1 MHQDKIRDLR
11 PPRLGRWILSLIL
24 PIQLKPTASADF
36 EEIYGR
42 ILKESGVRKAKVWYW
57 KNILMS
63 AIPFLFTT
71 IHWRYTMI
79 KEYLKLT
86 FRHIRRNKGTA
97 LVNIGGLAVGL
108 AACILVFYFI
118 RNEFSFDRFNT
129 HIDSIYEV
137 KSTVTYSKGS
147 PVYLETEGPVGPT
160 LAADF
165 SEVEASTRLAAAQL
179 IVQSG
184 EKVFEQKGI
193 GVDPSFFD
201 VFSFPL
207 IHGHAA
213 SALMNPDSV
222 VLSMEAARL
231 CFGSADPMGKMI
243 SIKIADET
251 AEYEVTGIAR
261 EIPTNSS
268 LQFDLLLPIHRIRG
282 LKIDQWKTG
291 LDAACFIR
299 LRKDSNPDGLEA
311 KFQNTID
318 TFLCSDG
325 ITGSHYLF
333 PFAEYH
339 KGAGSYPFSSVLEPR
354 SSSSYSYILAG
365 IALLVLLIAGFNFMN
380 LSIAAAASGRIKEI
394 GMRKVLG
401 AGRRQLLHQ
410 FHLEG
415 VVLSLTA
422 LGIGFVIAHSL
433 LPVFNRF
440 ALKDIRLDLLG
451 LDYPVILLILFAV
464 VLGIL
469 ASAYPG
475 WILSRVRP
483 VDLFR
488 GRFVLGR
495 RGGFNRV
502 FLFLQFAISIFL
514 VITTGFLYRQHRHM
528 LRADLGFNPDRV
540 VVLNVENL
548 TPRFQESSRFLPTL
562 KTRLQQYPEIKSIS
576 GAMSGMSS
584 WSAMFVR
591 SNGAKNPELIRFNNV
606 DLDYIKTLGIQMSDG
621 RWFSSEFVADQTTAV
636 VVNEAFVQ
644 KFNVREPV
652 GRSINDFLKYKN
664 SARIVGVVHDFH
676 FDSLRWP
683 IQPAILN
690 LGDERVRK
698 IYIRL
703 EEGNI
708 NGVLDVIKKEFEAAV
723 PGYPFLYSF
732 LDDELASQYE
742 DEKRWSLM
750 ITIVCLFAILIACS
764 GVFALALRMAVRRT
778 KEIGVRKVLGA
789 SVSQIIGL
797 LSIEFMRIA
806 GAAVVLAWPAAFL
819 SVHKILANYPYRVPI
834 TLWMF
839 LAGGMMV
846 AAVTFVTVS
855 IQAFRSALRSPSE
868 SLRHE

>member
-1 MHQDKIRDLR
+1 MRQDKIRDLR

-24 PIQLKPTASADF
+24 PIQLKPSASADF

-63 AIPFLFTT
+63 VLPFLFAT

-108 AACILVFYFI
+108 AACILAFYFI
-118 RNEFSFDRFNT
+118 RDEFSFDRFHT

-137 KSTVTYSKGS
+137 KSTVTYSSGS
-147 PVYLETEGPVGPT
+147 QVYLETEGPVGPA

-165 SEVEASTRLAAAQL
+165 SEVEASTRLAAARL

-213 SALMNPDSV
+213 SALTNPDSV
-222 VLSMEAARL
+222 VLSREAARL
-231 CFGSADPMGKMI
+231 CFGAADPMGKVI

-251 AEYEVTGIAR
+251 ADYQVTGIAR
-261 EIPTNSS
+261 EIPANSS

-282 LKIDQWKTG
+282 PKIDQWKTG

-299 LRKDSNPDGLEA
+299 LRKDSDPDALEA

-318 TFLCSDG
+318 TFLSGDG
-325 ITGSHYLF
+325 KTGSHYLF
-333 PFAEYH
+333 PFTGYH
-339 KGAGSYPFSSVLEPR
+339 KGAGSYSFSSVLEPR

-380 LSIAAAASGRIKEI
+380 LSIAAAAAGRIKEI

-401 AGRRQLLHQ
+401 AGRKQLLHQ
-410 FHLEG
+410 FRLEG

-422 LGIGFVIAHSL
+422 LGLGFVIASSL

-451 LDYPVILLILFAV
+451 PGYPLILLILFSV

-495 RGGFNRV
+495 RGGFNRL
-502 FLFLQFAISIFL
+502 FLFLQFGISIFL
-514 VITTGFLYRQHRHM
+514 VITTGFLYWQHRHL
-528 LRADLGFNPDRV
+528 LRADLGFNPNRV

-548 TPRFQESSRFLPTL
+548 TPRFQESSRFLPVL

-591 SNGAKNPELIRFNNV
+591 SDGAKNPELVRFNDV

-621 RWFSSEFVADQTTAV
+621 RWFSSEFIADQATAV

-644 KFNVREPV
+644 KFNVGEPV
-652 GRSINDFLKYKN
+652 GRSINEFLKYKN
-664 SARIVGVVHDFH
+664 ARIVGVVHDFH
-676 FDSLRWP
+676 FDSLRWA

-703 EEGNI
+703 EEGNSS
-708 NGVLDVIKKEFEAAV
+708 GVLDVIKKEFEAVV

-750 ITIVCLFAILIACS
+750 ITIVCIFAVLIACS

-789 SVSQIIGL
+789 SVSRIIGL
-797 LSIEFMRIA
+797 LSIDFIKIA
-806 GAAVVLAWPAAFL
+806 GAAVVLAWPAAYL
-819 SVHKILANYPYRVPI
+819 VVHKILAKYPYRVPI

-839 LAGGMMV
+839 VAGGMMV
-846 AAVTFVTVS
+846 AAVTFVTVG